1 MSKWL
6 RPLKVREYYLDLHF
20 DSIKAICSTPV
31 TVPAI
36 ISSSHRRP
44 RAIAAITAK
53 KPAIGGLLR
62 LRFGLRGQRFWLECV
77 FGRFVSGRRNPVS
90 PMQIDLG
97 QLAGFD
103 VSPRSTDK
111 AQCSLSPGSP
121 TRARGC

>member
-1 MSKWL
+1 
-6 RPLKVREYYLDLHF
+6 
-20 DSIKAICSTPV
+20 V

-77 FGRFVSGRRNPVS
+77 LGALSLGGGIRF

-97 QLAGFD
+97 QLASFD
-103 VSPRSTDK
+103 VSQDRQTRRSVRFHL
-111 AQCSLSPGSP
+111 ALL
-121 TRARGC
+121 RARGC